1 MASLLAWFSSFLL
14 QQQHHSDSSAAAS
27 MANDTTISTIALAVA
42 LVALITTIS
51 QVLGQF
57 LATADGYRRC
67 QASVMG
73 GWAKMTHR
81 HFRWSEMR
89 FETLYTTPRFGLS
102 ELEAEYDMSRQFA
115 TTPQFEPPW
124 TTPRS
129 GPYKIVD
136 NVKEPRY
143 PLNGTPGMMEKTYCE
158 PHHSTSS
165 STTSLVSWLR
175 FMEALHHYSSATF
188 HHGLRRFAPYR
199 REGLLVPDITIE
211 RRSWDFVP
219 PEVVRPLAVVSISNI
234 AVLAR
239 RLGML
244 WRQFEPLD
252 GNLRAEGNG
261 HTISSAAV
269 RSMGT
274 VLTIGIQDPL
284 PKVDGV
290 NGRDELYIPMEAA
303 DKMGFGIVP
312 GAPGLGIP
320 DYKMG
325 TEDEVLATLRNV
337 VDPSHEAANQVK
349 GLLEANPGWTPG
361 ISDIIGFACPL
372 IHVRGSSVVR
382 VPQPAG
388 YPIGL
393 TQQQEG
399 FVVFRNRLKDLIAE
413 REAKT
418 EPVSPQ
424 LRFIYEQYEEL
435 RQRYGDQWED
445 QNFADKTPKNLF
457 AFLDDINTRH
467 AVTEEYFLNLIQQFN
482 GPGEKT
488 EVFRYTDLMYSHIRH
503 AVNYF
508 PEALERI
515 NASPSRARDHY
526 GMRVAGWITEGA
538 HIYFD
543 NIPKIINDMRDKGF
557 DQPRIVEDAWVT
569 MMFRAFLWHRC
580 HTMVEGPRVPSIYWG
595 SNLPV
600 YIG

>member
-1 MASLLAWFSSFLL
+1 MRFRMEWLSSTLL
-14 QQQHHSDSSAAAS
+14 QQQDHRDSFAAAN
-27 MANDTTISTIALAVA
+27 MVNDTTISTIALAVA
-42 LVALITTIS
+42 LVALITTVS

-102 ELEAEYDMSRQFA
+102 DSFD
-115 TTPQFEPPW
+115 
-124 TTPRS
+124 S
-129 GPYKIVD
+129 
-136 NVKEPRY
+136 VKHPRY
-143 PLNGTPGMMEKTYCE
+143 PLNGSPLMMVKTHCE
-158 PHHSTSS
+158 PYRNTSAS
-165 STTSLVSWLR
+165 ITSLVSWVR
-175 FMEALHHYSSATF
+175 FMQALHLTSNATL
-188 HHGLRRFAPYR
+188 HCGVYYKARV
-199 REGLLVPDITIE
+199 LLPDVTIE

-234 AVLAR
+234 AILAR
-239 RLGML
+239 RLGMM

-274 VLTIGIQDPL
+274 VLTIGIRDHL
-284 PKVDGV
+284 PKADDVDG
-290 NGRDELYIPMEAA
+290 RDGLYIPLEAA

-312 GAPGLGIP
+312 GAPALGIP
-320 DYKMG
+320 DYKVG
-325 TEDEVLATLRNV
+325 TEEEILATLRNV
-337 VDPSHEAANQVK
+337 VDPSHEAADRFK
-349 GLLEANPGWTPG
+349 GILGANPGWTPG
-361 ISDIIGFACPL
+361 ISDIIGLACPM
-372 IHVRGSSVVR
+372 IHPPGSSLVR

-388 YPIGL
+388 YAVGL

-399 FVVFRNRLKDLIAE
+399 FVVFRNRLRDLIVE
-413 REAKT
+413 REAKAET
-418 EPVSPQ
+418 ISPQ
-424 LRFIYEQYEEL
+424 ARSIYNQYEEL
-435 RQRYGDQWED
+435 HRCYGDQWED
-445 QNFADKTPKNLF
+445 QHVCNKMLNNRSVE
-457 AFLDDINTRH
+457 FLEDLHMRH
-467 AVTEEYFLNLIQQFN
+467 TYTTEYFLDLMRRFD
-482 GPGEKT
+482 GKGEKAQ
-488 EVFRYTDLMYSHIRH
+488 EFRYTDLMYSHIRH

-508 PEALERI
+508 PEALERL
-515 NASPSRARDHY
+515 NASPSLGRDHY

-543 NIPKIINDMRDKGF
+543 NIPKIVNDMRDKGF
-557 DQPRIVEDAWVT
+557 DQPQIVEEAWLT

-580 HTMVEGPRVPSIYWG
+580 HFMVEGPRVPSVHWG

>member
-1 MASLLAWFSSFLL
+1 MV
-14 QQQHHSDSSAAAS
+14 
-27 MANDTTISTIALAVA
+27 NDTIISTIALAVS
-42 LVALITTIS
+42 LVALITTVS

-81 HFRWSEMR
+81 RFRWSEMR

-102 ELEAEYDMSRQFA
+102 EMVLLFSS
-115 TTPQFEPPW
+115 TPGLDRTLRFEPPY
-124 TTPRS
+124 TTPPLGLS
-129 GPYKIVD
+129 KVVD
-136 NVKEPRY
+136 SMKEPRY
-143 PLNGTPGMMEKTYCE
+143 QLNGEPDMMEKTHCE
-158 PHHSTSS
+158 PYHYTSA
-165 STTSLVSWLR
+165 STTSFVSWLR
-175 FMEALHHYSSATF
+175 FMEALHFYSSATF
-188 HHGLRRFAPYR
+188 RHGVRRHVHYR
-199 REGLLVPDITIE
+199 RGLLLPDITME

-234 AVLAR
+234 AILAR

-244 WRQFEPLD
+244 WRQFDPLD

-284 PKVDGV
+284 PRVDGV
-290 NGRDELYIPMEAA
+290 NGRDELYIPKEAA

-312 GAPGLGIP
+312 GALRLGIP
-320 DYKMG
+320 DYKLG
-325 TEDEVLATLRNV
+325 TEEETLATLRDV
-337 VDPSHEAANQVK
+337 VDPSHEAADQVK
-349 GLLEANPGWTPG
+349 EILGANPGWTPG
-361 ISDIIGFACPL
+361 ISDIVGFACPL
-372 IHVRGSSVVR
+372 IHIRGSSLVR

-388 YPIGL
+388 YAIGL

-413 REAKT
+413 REAKA
-418 EPVSPQ
+418 EPVSHQ

-445 QNFADKTPKNLF
+445 EHFADKMPKNLF
-457 AFLDDINTRH
+457 DFLDDVNTRH
-467 AVTEEYFLNLIQQFN
+467 AATDKYFLGLVKRFN
-482 GPGEKT
+482 SVGEKT
-488 EVFRYTDLMYSHIRH
+488 QVFKYTDLMYSHIRH

-508 PEALERI
+508 PEALERL

-526 GMRVAGWITEGA
+526 GMRAAGWITEGA

-557 DQPRIVEDAWVT
+557 DQPQIVEEAWVT

>member
-1 MASLLAWFSSFLL
+1 MPFLMEWLSSTLL
-14 QQQHHSDSSAAAS
+14 QQHHHRESFAAES
-27 MANDTTISTIALAVA
+27 MVNDTTVSTIALAVA

-102 ELEAEYDMSRQFA
+102 DSSF
-115 TTPQFEPPW
+115 F
-124 TTPRS
+124 
-129 GPYKIVD
+129 G
-136 NVKEPRY
+136 VKEPRY
-143 PLNGTPGMMEKTYCE
+143 PLNGSALMMVKTHCE
-158 PHHSTSS
+158 PYRNTSAS
-165 STTSLVSWLR
+165 ETSLVSWVT
-175 FMEALHHYSSATF
+175 FMQALHLNSSAT
-188 HHGLRRFAPYR
+188 LRCGAHFNQ
-199 REGLLVPDITIE
+199 GILLPDITIE

-234 AVLAR
+234 AILAR
-239 RLGML
+239 RLGMI

-261 HTISSAAV
+261 HTITSVAV

-274 VLTIGIQDPL
+274 VLTIGIQDPTNGDE
-284 PKVDGV
+284 VA
-290 NGRDELYIPMEAA
+290 GRDDLYIPLEAA

-312 GAPGLGIP
+312 GAPELGTP
-320 DYKMG
+320 DHKLG
-325 TEDEVLATLRNV
+325 TEEEILATLRNV
-337 VDPSHEAANQVK
+337 VDPSHEAADRVK
-349 GLLEANPGWTPG
+349 GILGANPGWTPG
-361 ISDIIGFACPL
+361 ISDIIGLACPML
-372 IHVRGSSVVR
+372 RPCGSSLVR

-388 YPIGL
+388 YAVGL

-413 REAKT
+413 REAKN
-418 EPVSPQ
+418 EPVSSQ
-424 LRFIYEQYEEL
+424 SRFIYNQYEEL
-435 RQRYGDQWED
+435 QSHYGDQWED
-445 QNFADKTPKNLF
+445 QHVCNKMLSNQSTTD
-457 AFLDDINTRH
+457 FLDDLNTKH
-467 AVTEEYFLNLIQQFN
+467 AATTGYFHGLRRQFH
-482 GPGEKT
+482 GRGEKAQ
-488 EVFRYTDLMYSHIRH
+488 EFNYTDLMYSHIRH

-508 PEALERI
+508 PEALERL
-515 NASPSRARDHY
+515 NASPPRGRNHY

-543 NIPKIINDMRDKGF
+543 NIPKIINDMRDNGF
-557 DQPRIVEDAWVT
+557 DQPQIVEDAWLT
-569 MMFRAFLWHRC
+569 MMFRAFLWHRS
-580 HTMVEGPRVPSIYWG
+580 HVMVEGPRVPSAHWG
-595 SNLPV
+595 SKLPV

>member
-1 MASLLAWFSSFLL
+1 
-14 QQQHHSDSSAAAS
+14 
-27 MANDTTISTIALAVA
+27 
-42 LVALITTIS
+42 
-51 QVLGQF
+51 
-57 LATADGYRRC
+57 
-67 QASVMG
+67 
-73 GWAKMTHR
+73 MTHR

-102 ELEAEYDMSRQFA
+102 KLM
-115 TTPQFEPPW
+115 
-124 TTPRS
+124 
-129 GPYKIVD
+129 
-136 NVKEPRY
+136 NVCKEQRY
-143 PLNGTPGMMEKTYCE
+143 PLNGTALMMEETYCE
-158 PHHSTSS
+158 PYRSTSA
-165 STTSLVSWLR
+165 STTSLVSWVR
-175 FMEALHHYSSATF
+175 FMEALHLNSRATLHRGF
-188 HHGLRRFAPYR
+188 PLPSDTKR
-199 REGLLVPDITIE
+199 LLLPDITIE
-211 RRSWDFVP
+211 KRSWDFVP

-234 AVLAR
+234 AILAR
-239 RLGML
+239 RLGMI

-284 PKVDGV
+284 PEVDGV
-290 NGRDELYIPMEAA
+290 NGCDELYIPKEAA

-320 DYKMG
+320 DYKLG
-325 TEDEVLATLRNV
+325 TEEEVLATLRNV

-349 GLLEANPGWTPG
+349 ALLEANPGWTPG
-361 ISDIIGFACPL
+361 ISDIIGFACPM
-372 IHVRGSSVVR
+372 IHIRGSSVVR

-388 YPIGL
+388 FAIGL

-413 REAKT
+413 REAKA

-435 RQRYGDQWED
+435 RRGYGDQWED
-445 QNFADKTPKNLF
+445 QHFATKMHSGS
-457 AFLDDINTRH
+457 LDVLHTRH
-467 AVTEEYFLNLIQQFN
+467 AATEEYFRGLIRRFN
-482 GPGEKT
+482 GVGEKT
-488 EVFRYTDLMYSHIRH
+488 QVFKYTDLIYSHIRH

-508 PEALERI
+508 PEALERL

-526 GMRVAGWITEGA
+526 GMRVAGWTTEGA

-557 DQPRIVEDAWVT
+557 DQPQIVEEAWVT

-580 HTMVEGPRVPSIYWG
+580 HLMVEGPRVPSIYWG

>member
-1 MASLLAWFSSFLL
+1 MPFLMEWLSSTLP
-14 QQQHHSDSSAAAS
+14 QQQHHRDSFAAEN
-27 MANDTTISTIALAVA
+27 MVNDTTVSTIALAVA

-102 ELEAEYDMSRQFA
+102 DGFS
-115 TTPQFEPPW
+115 
-124 TTPRS
+124 
-129 GPYKIVD
+129 V
-136 NVKEPRY
+136 VKEPRY
-143 PLNGTPGMMEKTYCE
+143 QLNGSALMMVKTHCE
-158 PHHSTSS
+158 PYRNTSAIQ
-165 STTSLVSWLR
+165 TSLVSWVN
-175 FMEALHHYSSATF
+175 FMQALHLTSKAT
-188 HHGLRRFAPYR
+188 LRCGNHLNEKA
-199 REGLLVPDITIE
+199 LLPDITIE

-234 AVLAR
+234 AILAR

-261 HTISSAAV
+261 HTITSVAV

-274 VLTIGIQDPL
+274 VLTIGIQDPTNGDE
-284 PKVDGV
+284 VA
-290 NGRDELYIPMEAA
+290 GRDDLYIPLEAA

-312 GAPGLGIP
+312 GVPALGIP
-320 DYKMG
+320 DHKLG
-325 TEDEVLATLRNV
+325 TEEEILATLRNV
-337 VDPSHEAANQVK
+337 VDSSHEAADRIK
-349 GLLEANPGWTPG
+349 GILGANPGWTPG
-361 ISDIIGFACPL
+361 ISDIIGLACPML
-372 IHVRGSSVVR
+372 RTRRSSLVR

-388 YPIGL
+388 YAVGL

-413 REAKT
+413 REAKD

-424 LRFIYEQYEEL
+424 SRLIHNQYEEL
-435 RQRYGDQWED
+435 HQHYGDQWED
-445 QNFADKTPKNLF
+445 QHVCNKMLSNQTTNHFFDVL
-457 AFLDDINTRH
+457 NTKH
-467 AVTEEYFLNLIQQFN
+467 AATTEYFRGLIEQFD
-482 GPGEKT
+482 GRGEKAQ
-488 EVFRYTDLMYSHIRH
+488 EFKYTDLMYSHIRH

-508 PEALERI
+508 PEALERL
-515 NASPSRARDHY
+515 NASPPRGRDHY

-543 NIPKIINDMRDKGF
+543 NIPKIINDMRDNGF
-557 DQPRIVEDAWVT
+557 DQPQIVEDAWLT
-569 MMFRAFLWHRC
+569 MMFRAFLWHRS
-580 HTMVEGPRVPSIYWG
+580 HVMVEGPRVPSAHWG
-595 SNLPV
+595 SKLPV

>member
-1 MASLLAWFSSFLL
+1 MPFLLEWLSSILL
-14 QQQHHSDSSAAAS
+14 QQQHRCDSFAAAS
-27 MANDTTISTIALAVA
+27 MVNDTTISTIALAVA
-42 LVALITTIS
+42 LVALITTVS

-102 ELEAEYDMSRQFA
+102 DN
-115 TTPQFEPPW
+115 FEFD
-124 TTPRS
+124 S
-129 GPYKIVD
+129 
-136 NVKEPRY
+136 VKEPRY
-143 PLNGTPGMMEKTYCE
+143 PLNGSSWMLIKTHCE
-158 PHHSTSS
+158 PYRNTSAS
-165 STTSLVSWLR
+165 MTSLVSWVR
-175 FMEALHHYSSATF
+175 FMEALHLTSSATL
-188 HHGLRRFAPYR
+188 HCGAYYNERV
-199 REGLLVPDITIE
+199 LLPDVTIE

-234 AVLAR
+234 AILAR
-239 RLGML
+239 RLGMI

-284 PKVDGV
+284 PKADDVD
-290 NGRDELYIPMEAA
+290 GRDEVYIPLEAA

-312 GAPGLGIP
+312 GAPALGIP
-320 DYKMG
+320 DYKLG
-325 TEDEVLATLRNV
+325 TEEEILATLRNV
-337 VDPSHEAANQVK
+337 VDPSHEAADRVK
-349 GLLEANPGWTPG
+349 GILGANPGWTPG
-361 ISDIIGFACPL
+361 ISDIIGFACPM
-372 IHVRGSSVVR
+372 IHTRGSSLVR

-388 YPIGL
+388 YAIGL

-413 REAKT
+413 REAKA

-435 RQRYGDQWED
+435 RQCYGDQWED
-445 QNFADKTPKNLF
+445 QYVCNKMLNNRSIE
-457 AFLDDINTRH
+457 FLDDLNTRH
-467 AVTEEYFLNLIQQFN
+467 AATTEYFLGLMWRFN
-482 GPGEKT
+482 GKGEKAQ
-488 EVFRYTDLMYSHIRH
+488 EFKYTDLMYSHIRH

-508 PEALERI
+508 PEALERL
-515 NASPSRARDHY
+515 NASPSRGRDHY

-557 DQPRIVEDAWVT
+557 DQPQIVEEAWLT

-580 HTMVEGPRVPSIYWG
+580 HFMVEGPRVPSAHWG

>member
-1 MASLLAWFSSFLL
+1 MEWLSSTLL
-14 QQQHHSDSSAAAS
+14 QQQHHRGSSAAAS
-27 MANDTTISTIALAVA
+27 MVNDTAISTIALAVA

-102 ELEAEYDMSRQFA
+102 
-115 TTPQFEPPW
+115 
-124 TTPRS
+124 
-129 GPYKIVD
+129 D
-136 NVKEPRY
+136 NFFRVKETRY
-143 PLNGTPGMMEKTYCE
+143 PLNGSPLMMVKTHCE
-158 PHHSTSS
+158 PYRNTSAS
-165 STTSLVSWLR
+165 QTSLVSWVS
-175 FMEALHHYSSATF
+175 FMQALHLASSTT
-188 HHGLRRFAPYR
+188 LRCGVYFNERI
-199 REGLLVPDITIE
+199 LLPDITIE

-234 AVLAR
+234 AILAR
-239 RLGML
+239 RLGMT

-261 HTISSAAV
+261 HTITSVAV

-274 VLTIGIQDPL
+274 VLTIGIQDPSNGDE
-284 PKVDGV
+284 VA
-290 NGRDELYIPMEAA
+290 GRDDLYIPLEAA

-312 GAPGLGIP
+312 GAPALDIP
-320 DYKMG
+320 DHKLG
-325 TEDEVLATLRNV
+325 TEEEILATLRNV
-337 VDPSHEAANQVK
+337 VDPSHEAANRIK
-349 GLLEANPGWTPG
+349 GILGANPGWTPG
-361 ISDIIGFACPL
+361 ISDIIGLACPML
-372 IHVRGSSVVR
+372 RPRGSSLVR

-388 YPIGL
+388 YAVGL

-413 REAKT
+413 REAKN

-424 LRFIYEQYEEL
+424 SRFIYNQYEEL
-435 RQRYGDQWED
+435 HQHYGDQWED
-445 QNFADKTPKNLF
+445 EHVCNKMLSNQTTTD
-457 AFLDDINTRH
+457 FLDVLNTKH
-467 AVTEEYFLNLIQQFN
+467 AATTEYFRCLIEQFN
-482 GPGEKT
+482 GRGEKAQ
-488 EVFRYTDLMYSHIRH
+488 EFKYTDLMYSHVRH

-508 PEALERI
+508 PEALERL
-515 NASPSRARDHY
+515 NASPPRGRDHY

-543 NIPKIINDMRDKGF
+543 NIPKTINDMRDNGF
-557 DQPRIVEDAWVT
+557 DQPQIVEDAWLT
-569 MMFRAFLWHRC
+569 MMFRAFLWHRS
-580 HTMVEGPRVPSIYWG
+580 HIMVEGPRVPSAHWG
-595 SNLPV
+595 SKLPV

>member
-1 MASLLAWFSSFLL
+1 MSSFLPR
-14 QQQHHSDSSAAAS
+14 QQHHRDSVAAAN
-27 MANDTTISTIALAVA
+27 MVNDTTISTIALAVA
-42 LVALITTIS
+42 LVALITTVS

-89 FETLYTTPRFGLS
+89 FETLYTTPRFNLS
-102 ELEAEYDMSRQFA
+102 GMESRGN
-115 TTPQFEPPW
+115 E
-124 TTPRS
+124 R
-129 GPYKIVD
+129 
-136 NVKEPRY
+136 RY
-143 PLNGTPGMMEKTYCE
+143 PLNGTPSMMSKTHCQSYRY
-158 PHHSTSS
+158 SS
-165 STTSLVSWLR
+165 ASATSLVSWLK
-175 FMEALHHYSSATF
+175 FMEALHLNTHATF
-188 HHGLRRFAPYR
+188 HRGVSYALSWLSLP
-199 REGLLVPDITIE
+199 EITIE
-211 RRSWDFVP
+211 KRSWDFVP
-219 PEVVRPLAVVSISNI
+219 PEVVRPLAVVSISDI
-234 AVLAR
+234 AILAR
-239 RLGML
+239 RLGMI

-284 PKVDGV
+284 PKADGVDGL
-290 NGRDELYIPMEAA
+290 DEVYIPMKAA

-312 GAPGLGIP
+312 GEPGLGIP
-320 DYKMG
+320 DYKVG
-325 TEDEVLATLRNV
+325 TEEEVLTTLRNV
-337 VDPSHEAANQVK
+337 VDPSHEAADQVK
-349 GLLEANPGWTPG
+349 GILGANPGWTPG
-361 ISDIIGFACPL
+361 ISDVIGFACPM
-372 IHVRGSSVVR
+372 IHIRGSSLVR

-388 YPIGL
+388 YAIGL

-399 FVVFRNRLKDLIAE
+399 FIVFRNRLKDLIAE
-413 REAKT
+413 REAKA

-424 LRFIYEQYEEL
+424 LRSIYEQYEEL

-445 QNFADKTPKNLF
+445 EHSDKNKMPTALSV
-457 AFLDDINTRH
+457 FLDDLNTRH
-467 AVTEEYFLNLIQQFN
+467 EATTIYFSRLMRRFN
-482 GPGEKT
+482 SVGEKAQ
-488 EVFRYTDLMYSHIRH
+488 EFKYTDLMYSHIRH

-508 PEALERI
+508 PEALERL
-515 NASPSRARDHY
+515 NASPSRARNHY

-557 DQPRIVEDAWVT
+557 DQPQIVEEAWVT

-580 HTMVEGPRVPSIYWG
+580 HFMVEGPRVPSIYWG

>member
-1 MASLLAWFSSFLL
+1 MSSFLPR
-14 QQQHHSDSSAAAS
+14 QQHHRDSVAAAN
-27 MANDTTISTIALAVA
+27 MVNDTTISTIALAVA
-42 LVALITTIS
+42 LVALITTVS

-89 FETLYTTPRFGLS
+89 FETLYTTPRFNLS
-102 ELEAEYDMSRQFA
+102 GMASRGN
-115 TTPQFEPPW
+115 E
-124 TTPRS
+124 R
-129 GPYKIVD
+129 
-136 NVKEPRY
+136 RY
-143 PLNGTPGMMEKTYCE
+143 PLNGTPSMMSKTHCQSYRY
-158 PHHSTSS
+158 SS
-165 STTSLVSWLR
+165 ASATSLVSWLK
-175 FMEALHHYSSATF
+175 FMEALHLNTHATF
-188 HHGLRRFAPYR
+188 HRGVSYALSWLSLP
-199 REGLLVPDITIE
+199 EITIE
-211 RRSWDFVP
+211 KRSWDFVP
-219 PEVVRPLAVVSISNI
+219 PEVVRPLAVVSISDI
-234 AVLAR
+234 AILAR
-239 RLGML
+239 RLGMI

-284 PKVDGV
+284 PKADGVDGL
-290 NGRDELYIPMEAA
+290 DEVYIPMEAA

-312 GAPGLGIP
+312 GEPGLGIP
-320 DYKMG
+320 DYKVG
-325 TEDEVLATLRNV
+325 TEEEVLTTLRNV
-337 VDPSHEAANQVK
+337 VDPSHEAADQVK
-349 GLLEANPGWTPG
+349 GILGANPGWTPG
-361 ISDIIGFACPL
+361 ISDVIGFACPM
-372 IHVRGSSVVR
+372 IHIRGSSLVR

-388 YPIGL
+388 YAIGL

-399 FVVFRNRLKDLIAE
+399 FIVFRNRLKDLIAE
-413 REAKT
+413 REAKA

-424 LRFIYEQYEEL
+424 LRSIYEQYEEL

-445 QNFADKTPKNLF
+445 EHSDKNKMPTALSV
-457 AFLDDINTRH
+457 FLDDLNTRH
-467 AVTEEYFLNLIQQFN
+467 EATTIYFSRLMRRFN
-482 GPGEKT
+482 SVGEKAQ
-488 EVFRYTDLMYSHIRH
+488 EFKYTDLMYSHIRH

-508 PEALERI
+508 PEALERL
-515 NASPSRARDHY
+515 NASPSRARNHY

-557 DQPRIVEDAWVT
+557 DQPQIVEEAWVT

-580 HTMVEGPRVPSIYWG
+580 HFMVEGPRVPSIYWG

>member
-1 MASLLAWFSSFLL
+1 MAFLLEWLKGGQEYWQPPGAILVLGGYQYFWPPREWVSSFLPR
-14 QQQHHSDSSAAAS
+14 QQHHRDSVAAAN
-27 MANDTTISTIALAVA
+27 MVNDTTISTIALAVA
-42 LVALITTIS
+42 LVALITTVS

-89 FETLYTTPRFGLS
+89 FETLYTTPRFNLS
-102 ELEAEYDMSRQFA
+102 GMESRGN
-115 TTPQFEPPW
+115 E
-124 TTPRS
+124 R
-129 GPYKIVD
+129 
-136 NVKEPRY
+136 RY
-143 PLNGTPGMMEKTYCE
+143 PLNGTPSMMSKTHCQSYRY
-158 PHHSTSS
+158 SS
-165 STTSLVSWLR
+165 ASATSLVSWLK
-175 FMEALHHYSSATF
+175 FMEALHLNTHATF
-188 HHGLRRFAPYR
+188 HRGVSYALSWLSLP
-199 REGLLVPDITIE
+199 EITIE
-211 RRSWDFVP
+211 KRSWDFVP
-219 PEVVRPLAVVSISNI
+219 PEVVRPLAVVSISDI
-234 AVLAR
+234 AILAR
-239 RLGML
+239 RLGMI

-284 PKVDGV
+284 PKADGVDGL
-290 NGRDELYIPMEAA
+290 DEVYIPMKAA

-312 GAPGLGIP
+312 GEPGLGIP
-320 DYKMG
+320 DYKVG
-325 TEDEVLATLRNV
+325 TEEEVLTTLRNV
-337 VDPSHEAANQVK
+337 VDPSHEAADQVK
-349 GLLEANPGWTPG
+349 GILGANPGWTPG
-361 ISDIIGFACPL
+361 ISDVIGFACPM
-372 IHVRGSSVVR
+372 IHIRGSSLVR

-388 YPIGL
+388 YAIGL

-399 FVVFRNRLKDLIAE
+399 FIVFRNRLKDLIAE
-413 REAKT
+413 REAKA

-424 LRFIYEQYEEL
+424 LRSIYEQYEEL

-445 QNFADKTPKNLF
+445 EHSDKNKMPTALSV
-457 AFLDDINTRH
+457 FLDDLNTRH
-467 AVTEEYFLNLIQQFN
+467 EATTIYFSRLMRRFN
-482 GPGEKT
+482 SVGEKAQ
-488 EVFRYTDLMYSHIRH
+488 EFKYTDLMYSHIRH

-508 PEALERI
+508 PEALERL
-515 NASPSRARDHY
+515 NASPSRARNHY

-557 DQPRIVEDAWVT
+557 DQPQIVEEAWVT

-580 HTMVEGPRVPSIYWG
+580 HFMVEGPRVPSIYWG

>member
-1 MASLLAWFSSFLL
+1 MSSFLPR
-14 QQQHHSDSSAAAS
+14 QQHHRDSVAAAN
-27 MANDTTISTIALAVA
+27 MVNDTTISTIALAVA
-42 LVALITTIS
+42 LVALITTVS

-102 ELEAEYDMSRQFA
+102 GIMD
-115 TTPQFEPPW
+115 
-124 TTPRS
+124 
-129 GPYKIVD
+129 GH
-136 NVKEPRY
+136 KEQRY
-143 PLNGTPGMMEKTYCE
+143 PLDGTALMIMKTYCD
-158 PHHSTSS
+158 PYRSTST
-165 STTSLVSWLR
+165 STTSLVSWVR
-175 FMEALHHYSSATF
+175 FMEALHLNSRATRHRGF
-188 HHGLRRFAPYR
+188 PFPVTSYMKRL
-199 REGLLVPDITIE
+199 PDITIE

-219 PEVVRPLAVVSISNI
+219 PEVVRPLAVVSISDI
-234 AVLAR
+234 AILAR
-239 RLGML
+239 RLGMI

-284 PKVDGV
+284 PKFDAVDGL
-290 NGRDELYIPMEAA
+290 DEVYIPKEAA

-312 GAPGLGIP
+312 GEPGLGIP
-320 DYKMG
+320 DYKLG
-325 TEDEVLATLRNV
+325 TEEEVLATLRNV
-337 VDPSHEAANQVK
+337 VDPSHEAADQVK
-349 GLLEANPGWTPG
+349 GILGANPGWTPG
-361 ISDIIGFACPL
+361 ISDIIGFACPM
-372 IHVRGSSVVR
+372 IHELGTSLAR

-388 YPIGL
+388 YAIGL

-399 FVVFRNRLKDLIAE
+399 FVVFRNRLKGLIAE
-413 REAKT
+413 RDAKA

-424 LRFIYEQYEEL
+424 LRLVYEQYEEL

-445 QNFADKTPKNLF
+445 QHFADKMPKNLF
-457 AFLDDINTRH
+457 AFLGDLNTRH
-467 AVTEEYFLNLIQQFN
+467 AATEEYFLGLIQRFD
-482 GPGEKT
+482 GAGEKT
-488 EVFRYTDLMYSHIRH
+488 QVFKYTDLMYSHIRH

-508 PEALERI
+508 PEALERL
-515 NASPSRARDHY
+515 NASPSRGRDHY

-557 DQPRIVEDAWVT
+557 DQPQIVEEAWVT

-580 HTMVEGPRVPSIYWG
+580 HFMVEGPRVPSIYWG

>member
-1 MASLLAWFSSFLL
+1 MT
-14 QQQHHSDSSAAAS
+14 DS
-27 MANDTTISTIALAVA
+27 NTISTVALAVA
-42 LVALITTIS
+42 LIALITTVG

-102 ELEAEYDMSRQFA
+102 GGFDQANG
-115 TTPQFEPPW
+115 EPC
-124 TTPRS
+124 
-129 GPYKIVD
+129 
-136 NVKEPRY
+136 Y
-143 PLNGTPGMMEKTYCE
+143 PLNGAPLMMQRTFCDPNRKA
-158 PHHSTSS
+158 SS
-165 STTSLVSWLR
+165 STTYLVSWVK
-175 FMEALHHYSSATF
+175 FMEALHFMSSVTLDCGTF
-188 HHGLRRFAPYR
+188 YQTR
-199 REGLLVPDITIE
+199 LLLPEVSIE

-219 PEVVRPLAVVSISNI
+219 PEVVRPLAVVSISDI
-234 AVLAR
+234 AILAR
-239 RLGML
+239 RLGMI
-244 WRQFEPLD
+244 WRQFEPMD

-274 VLTIGIQDPL
+274 VLTIGI
-284 PKVDGV
+284 
-290 NGRDELYIPMEAA
+290 RDASSTTRNTESTDEVYIPSMAA
-303 DKMGFGIVP
+303 DKMGFGIVS
-312 GAPGLGIP
+312 GQPGLGIP
-320 DYKMG
+320 DYKLG

-337 VDPSHEAANQVK
+337 VDPSRQSAEQVK
-349 GLLEANPGWTPG
+349 GILEANPGWTPG
-361 ISDIIGFACPL
+361 ISDIIGFASPM
-372 IHVRGSSVVR
+372 IHRLKSSIVR

-388 YPIGL
+388 YAIGL

-413 REAKT
+413 RDAKA
-418 EPVSPQ
+418 EPISQ
-424 LRFIYEQYEEL
+424 QTTFIYEQYEEL
-435 RQRYGDQWED
+435 RQRYGDQWE
-445 QNFADKTPKNLF
+445 NEHVCNKTLNKRSID
-457 AFLDDINTRH
+457 FLDDLNRRH
-467 AVTEEYFLNLIQQFN
+467 AITTDYFRCLTLRFN
-482 GPGEKT
+482 GQGEKAR
-488 EVFRYTDLMYSHIRH
+488 EFKYTDLMYSHIRH
-503 AVNYF
+503 AVKYF

-543 NIPKIINDMRDKGF
+543 NIPKIVNDMRELGF
-557 DQPRIVEDAWVT
+557 DQPQIVEEAWLT

-580 HTMVEGPRVPSIYWG
+580 HFMVEGPRVASSHWG

>member
-1 MASLLAWFSSFLL
+1 MACLLAWFSSFLL
-14 QQQHHSDSSAAAS
+14 QQQHPRDSFAAAN
-27 MANDTTISTIALAVA
+27 MGNDTTISVIALAVA
-42 LVALITTIS
+42 LVALVTTIS

-102 ELEAEYDMSRQFA
+102 KMIDV
-115 TTPQFEPPW
+115 
-124 TTPRS
+124 
-129 GPYKIVD
+129 YK
-136 NVKEPRY
+136 EQRY
-143 PLNGTPGMMEKTYCE
+143 PLNGTALMMKETYCE
-158 PHHSTSS
+158 PYRPTSA
-165 STTSLVSWLR
+165 STTSLVSWIR
-175 FMEALHHYSSATF
+175 FMEALHLNSRATLHSGF
-188 HHGLRRFAPYR
+188 PPPVASDTKR
-199 REGLLVPDITIE
+199 LLLPDITIE
-211 RRSWDFVP
+211 KRSWDFVP

-234 AVLAR
+234 AILAR
-239 RLGML
+239 RLGMI

-274 VLTIGIQDPL
+274 VLTIGIQDSL
-284 PKVDGV
+284 PKVVGV
-290 NGRDELYIPMEAA
+290 DDQFESYIPQEAA

-312 GAPGLGIP
+312 GARWLGIP
-320 DYKMG
+320 DYRLG
-325 TEDEVLATLRNV
+325 TEEEILATLRDV
-337 VDPSHEAANQVK
+337 VDPSHEAADQVK
-349 GLLEANPGWTPG
+349 GILGANPGWTPG
-361 ISDIIGFACPL
+361 ISDIIGFASPL
-372 IHVRGSSVVR
+372 MHIRGSSVVR

-388 YPIGL
+388 YAIGL

-413 REAKT
+413 REAKV

-445 QNFADKTPKNLF
+445 QKFADKTPKNLF

-467 AVTEEYFLNLIQQFN
+467 AATEEYFLGLIQRFN
-482 GPGEKT
+482 GASEKP
-488 EVFRYTDLMYSHIRH
+488 EVFKYTDLMYSHIRH

-508 PEALERI
+508 PEALERL

-557 DQPRIVEDAWVT
+557 DQPQIVEDAWVT